1 LSVGGSRALLLLII
15 LIVAIGGY
23 AFGLNMA
30 RRDITAGKQ
39 LIQQLQS
46 ESQKLEKQ
54 TNELSTSNIALQNKL
69 ASIQAT
75 MDTMKPAQ
83 NTYNLKPN
91 QSIIAADGHLTLG
104 LVGTPDNAS
113 VTININGKKT
123 SAAPGDVIKVAADAS
138 TACQVMVQSFDMFA
152 AVVTATCSAA
162 KP

>member
-1 LSVGGSRALLLLII
+1 LSVAGSRTLLLLII
-15 LIVAIGGY
+15 LIVAIGCY
-23 AFGLNMA
+23 ALGLNMA
-30 RRDITAGKQ
+30 RRDIAAGKQ

-69 ASIQAT
+69 ASLQAS

-91 QSIIAADGHLTLG
+91 ESMVVANGHLTLG
-104 LVGTPDNAS
+104 LVGSPQNAS
-113 VTININGKKT
+113 VNININGKQT
-123 SAAPGDVIKVAADAS
+123 SAAPGDVIKVAPDAS

-152 AVVTATCSAA
+152 AVVTASCSGAT
-162 KP
+162 P